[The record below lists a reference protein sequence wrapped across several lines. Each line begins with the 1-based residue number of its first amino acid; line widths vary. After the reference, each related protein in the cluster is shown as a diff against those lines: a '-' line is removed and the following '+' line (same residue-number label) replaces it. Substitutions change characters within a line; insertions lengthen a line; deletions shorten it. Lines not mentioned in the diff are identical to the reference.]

1 MPNHRVIKHS
11 VGQYVDDQVHTNG
24 IESFWAV
31 LKRGYV
37 GTYHHMSIKHLHR
50 YVNEFAGRHNVRGVE
65 TLEQLAL
72 LAMSMVGKVLSY
84 DELTGR
90 K

>member
-1 MPNHRVIKHS
+1 M
-11 VGQYVDDQVHTNG
+11 DDQVHTNG